1 MCRRVSEV
9 GEVDAEGVEA
19 EVVAVAVWDAAVWDA
34 VADVDGE
41 EVVEDS
47 EVAVVAICVALDA
60 DTAIA
65 AVGGA
70 VGPFGIRLTG
80 VPVGFLPGQCLA
92 TVRMAVQ

>member
-1 MCRRVSEV
+1 M
-9 GEVDAEGVEA
+9 DAEGVEA
-19 EVVAVAVWDAAVWDA
+19 EVVAVAVWDAVVWDAVVWDA